1 MTKDKKVTAAIAAV
15 MSYLQD
21 EEAVRAQAGM
31 FGMPQ
36 APAVSAAIAANLIKP
51 WGMRPWGMSG
61 RQAQMQMRN
70 LMQMRTFQRN

>member
-1 MTKDKKVTAAIAAV
+1 MTNDKKATAAIAAV

-21 EEAVRAQAGM
+21 EEAVSAQAAM

-36 APAVSAAIAANLIKP
+36 APAASAAIAANVIK
-51 WGMRPWGMSG
+51 PWGMSG

-70 LMQMRTFQRN
+70 LMQMRTFQRNRID